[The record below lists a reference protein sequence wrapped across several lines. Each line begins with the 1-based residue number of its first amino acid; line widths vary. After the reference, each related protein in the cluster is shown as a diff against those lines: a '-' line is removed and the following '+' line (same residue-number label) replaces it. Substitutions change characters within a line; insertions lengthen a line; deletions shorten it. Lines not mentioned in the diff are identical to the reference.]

1 MIKKLL
7 FVLALLFLF
16 PTSAFAAEQF
26 AESYNVRYEIQDNG
40 DAVVSEQ
47 ITIRNLTETFFG
59 SNYLSSIPQL
69 TVTDVSVRDTY
80 RSLQSAVKEENGKTL
95 ITIQFPE
102 QVIGKDK
109 EYRWTL
115 RYRLAGFV
123 QQYGA
128 VKQFSVPKITPIKN
142 LEKYDVTI
150 ATPLSLGEPT
160 RIMPAALKQKDVA
173 DNTEYSFDKTQIEQ
187 GGITSI
193 FGSTQVYDFGQDFS
207 ISNSNLLPS
216 VQSIFIPGTGLY
228 QEVTIRDI
236 TPKPENVVVD
246 SNGNSLAF
254 FKLDRL
260 ETKKISLKG
269 QVKLDLEKNSV
280 NVPAADELAVLT
292 EANNYWD
299 SDSPQ
304 VMRALELAFDNN
316 QNLSAMQKAQKI
328 YEYVVSA
335 IEFGDYG
342 VVSKY
347 QNKQSFSL
355 NNSGSS
361 ILSDPKNRFC
371 NDFVNVSIAMLRA
384 AQIPAEQVVGVVYS
398 NNDKTKPSCYL
409 DKELHTWVRFLDTQK
424 GWVYMD
430 PSWGAAGNGLTF
442 FDSTDLS
449 HVAIGFLSSVNSNR
463 AFAEKTVL
471 AYAQDEFLPQYSLK
485 TDIVAPNDMI
495 SGFPY
500 TVTVRI
506 FNNGNTIMPTGSFKI
521 SAINLVLKPKETG
534 VAEDEYMFPAIPPFG
549 FLDYSFTTKS
559 ALAWQ
564 SFNEELS
571 VTVGNE
577 KTVHHIAVNPIFSSK
592 FFTVGVLGLTF
603 LMLGLYILSLFL
615 HYRSKT
621 ILESV
626 EQAVEQ
632 IAKVIAPVVS
642 APIVKITESK
652 TKSVVKAKL
661 VKKQKFRKKKN
672 TVS

>member
-1 MIKKLL
+1 MIKKLI
-7 FVLALLFLF
+7 FVLVFLFLF
-16 PTSAFAAEQF
+16 PTSAMAAEQF
-26 AESYNVRYEIQDNG
+26 AESYNVKYEIQDNG

-69 TVTDVSVRDTY
+69 NVTDVSVRDTY
-80 RSLQSAVKEENGKTL
+80 RNLQTVVKEGNGKTL
-95 ITIQFPE
+95 ITIEFPE

-123 QQYGA
+123 KQYGA
-128 VKQFSVPKITPIKN
+128 VRQFSVPKLTPIKN
-142 LEKYDVTI
+142 LEKYDVVV

-160 RIMPAALKQKDVA
+160 RIIPLPLNQKDVA
-173 DNTEYSFDKTQIEQ
+173 DTTEYSFDMNQIEQ

-207 ISNSNLLPS
+207 ITNSNLLPS

-228 QEVTIRDI
+228 QEVTISDL

-260 ETKKISLKG
+260 ETKKVSVKG
-269 QVKLDLEKNSV
+269 QVKLDLEKSSV
-280 NVPAADELAVLT
+280 NVPAADELGDLI

-304 VMRALELAFDNN
+304 VQRALELAFDNN
-316 QNLSAMQKAQKI
+316 QNLTVMQKAQKI
-328 YEYVVSA
+328 YEYVISA

-342 VVSKY
+342 VVSEY
-347 QNKQSFSL
+347 QS
-355 NNSGSS
+355 NSASA

-398 NNDKTKPSCYL
+398 NNDNTKPSCYL
-409 DKELHTWVRFLDTQK
+409 GKDLHTWVRFLDTQK

-442 FDSTDLS
+442 FDATDLS
-449 HVAIGFLSSVNSNR
+449 HVAIGFLSSVNTNR
-463 AFAEKTVL
+463 VFAEKTVL
-471 AYAQDEFLPQYSLK
+471 AYAKEEFLPQYSLK
-485 TDIVAPNDMI
+485 TDILAPSDMI

-506 FNNGNTIMPTGSFKI
+506 SNNGNTIMPSGSFKI
-521 SAINLVLKPKETG
+521 SAINLLLKPKETG
-534 VAEDEYMFPAIPPFG
+534 VAEDEYMFPAIPSFG

-559 ALAWQ
+559 TFAWQ
-564 SFNEELS
+564 SFTEALTVS
-571 VTVGNE
+571 VGNE
-577 KTVHHIAVNPIFSSK
+577 KTVHQIAVNPIFSSK
-592 FFTVGVLGLTF
+592 FFSVIVFGITF

-621 ILESV
+621 ILESA

-652 TKSVVKAKL
+652 TKSVVKVKQ
-661 VKKQKFRKKKN
+661 VKKQKFRKKKKL
-672 TVS
+672 TS